1 MDWLNY
7 HHLLYFWTVA
17 HEGGVTRAGERLHLA
32 QPTISTQLR
41 QLEKRLGAR
50 LFERQGRNL
59 VLTETGRLVLEYA
72 DEIFSLGR
80 ELQDV
85 LAERPV
91 ERPLR
96 FTVGVPDALP
106 KLITYRILEP
116 ALRLPKGVQLVC
128 VEGKIEQ
135 LYAELAGHQ
144 LDLLIADSP
153 AGPGIRVRAFSHLLG
168 ESTVSV
174 FGAPSLAAKHAR
186 PFPQSLNNAPLL
198 LPTRNTLVRRSLDQW
213 FDARAIRPRIVGEIE
228 DDALLKTFGQA
239 GLGLFVGSTAIQEEI
254 CRQFKVRCLGQL
266 EAIKERFYAITP
278 ERRTRH
284 PAIVEIT
291 KEARRELFGY

>member
-17 HEGGVTRAGERLHLA
+17 REGSVTRACQRLQLA
-32 QPTISTQLR
+32 QPTISAQVR
-41 QLEKRLGAR
+41 QLEKRLGAK
-50 LFERQGRNL
+50 LFQRAGRHL
-59 VLTETGRLVLEYA
+59 TLTETGRLVLEYA

-85 LAERPV
+85 LAGRPA

-116 ALRLPKGVQLVC
+116 ALKLPDGVQLVC
-128 VEGKIEQ
+128 VEGKMEQ
-135 LYAELAGHQ
+135 LYAELAAHQ
-144 LDLLIADSP
+144 LDLLISDSP
-153 AGPGIRVRAFSHLLG
+153 AGPGVRVRAFSHLLG

-174 FGAPSLAAKHAR
+174 FGAPSLAAKYAR
-186 PFPQSLNNAPLL
+186 QFPRSLQDAPLL

-213 FDARAIRPRIVGEIE
+213 FDAQAIRPRVVGEIE
-228 DDALLKTFGQA
+228 DSALLKTFGQA
-239 GLGLFVGSTAIQEEI
+239 GAGLFLASTVIQKEI
-254 CRQFKVRCLGQL
+254 CRQFKVRCLGRL
-266 EAIKERFYAITP
+266 EAIKERFYAIMP
-278 ERRTRH
+278 ERRTKH
-284 PAIVEIT
+284 PAIVAIT
-291 KEARRELFGY
+291 KEARQELFG

>member
-7 HHLLYFWTVA
+7 HHLLYFWAVA
-17 HEGGVTRAGERLHLA
+17 REGSVTRACERLHLA
-32 QPTISTQLR
+32 QPTISAQIR
-41 QLEKRLGAR
+41 QLEKRLGTR

-59 VLTETGRLVLEYA
+59 ALTETGRLVLQYA

-85 LAERPV
+85 LAGQPA

-116 ALRLPKGVQLVC
+116 ALKLPDPVQLVC
-128 VEGKIEQ
+128 VEGKMEQ
-135 LYAELAGHQ
+135 LYAEMAGHQ
-144 LDLLIADSP
+144 LDLLISDSP
-153 AGPGIRVRAFSHLLG
+153 AGPGVRVRAFSHLLG

-174 FGAPSLAAKHAR
+174 FGTPSLAAKHGR
-186 PFPQSLNNAPLL
+186 EFPESLRDAPLL

-213 FDARAIRPRIVGEIE
+213 FDTQAMHPRVVGEIE
-228 DDALLKTFGQA
+228 DSALLKTFGEA
-239 GLGLFVGSTAIQEEI
+239 GIGLFVGSTVIEKEI
-254 CRQFKVRCLGQL
+254 CRQFKVRCLGRL
-266 EAIKERFYAITP
+266 DSVKERFYAITP
-278 ERRTRH
+278 ERRTKH
-284 PAIVEIT
+284 PAIAEIT
-291 KEARRELFGY
+291 KEARRDLFG